1 MIWIYSYIKINL
13 NTDRLSIL
21 KAVVVDDEK
30 DIAQM
35 ISELLELQNLKIVG
49 IGYTGID
56 AIRLVK
62 KQKPDIVFLDISM
75 PEMNGVEALIKI
87 KKYSPSTSAI
97 LITGD
102 LQVDVKN
109 LMQRG
114 ALSVIFKPFD
124 LPTIMGVI
132 DKIKGKIDYQ

>member
-1 MIWIYSYIKINL
+1 M
-13 NTDRLSIL
+13 SIL

>member
-1 MIWIYSYIKINL
+1 M
-13 NTDRLSIL
+13 
-21 KAVVVDDEK
+21 DDEK